1 MNTDAATAAHLSV
14 IIIAGEEEK
23 NIAACL
29 ESVSWAA
36 ERIVVCSSHADRT
49 EEIARSLASRVEFRE
64 FEGYAPQK
72 QYALDL
78 ATRPWV
84 LSLDADE
91 RATPELRD
99 EILRVLADPA
109 SCNGYT
115 IPRKN
120 LFNNVWLRHGGW
132 YPDRQLRLFRK
143 SATVVTNRLV
153 HEGFEVQ
160 GSRGEL
166 QSPMLHYTLPRVRR
180 LLRKNLDYAL
190 FEAKEK
196 ASRRRIGVM
205 DFLLR
210 PPLEFVKKY
219 VFQRGFLDGWEG
231 YIVALIHASNKLN
244 VLIYL
249 WEMQRRGSDGSE
261 G

>member
-1 MNTDAATAAHLSV
+1 MKTATQTDGALSV
-14 IIIAGEEEK
+14 IIIAGDEEK

-29 ESVSWAA
+29 ESVSWAH
-36 ERIVVCSSHADRT
+36 ERIVVCSSRADRT
-49 EEIARSLASRVEFRE
+49 EEIARFYATRVEFRE
-64 FEGYAPQK
+64 FQGYAPQK

-78 ATRPWV
+78 ATCEWV

-91 RATPELRD
+91 RATSELRD
-99 EILRVLADPA
+99 EILRVTTDTGACD
-109 SCNGYT
+109 GYT

-120 LFNNVWLRHGGW
+120 YFNDIWLRHGGW

-153 HEGFEVQ
+153 HEGFDVR
-160 GSRGEL
+160 GRRGEL

-190 FEAKEK
+190 YEAREK
-196 ASRRRIGVM
+196 ATRRRIGVL

-210 PPLEFVKKY
+210 PPIEFLKKY

-249 WEMQRRGSDGSE
+249 WEMQRRGGDGRE
-261 G
+261 E

>member
-1 MNTDAATAAHLSV
+1 MKTDAAPAPCLSV
-14 IIIAGEEEK
+14 IIIAGDEEK

-29 ESVSWAA
+29 ESVAWAT

-49 EEIARSLASRVEFRE
+49 EAIARSLASRVEFRE
-64 FEGYAPQK
+64 FQGYAPQK

-78 ATRPWV
+78 ASCPWV

-99 EILRVLADPA
+99 EILHVLADSDA
-109 SCNGYT
+109 CDGYT

-120 LFNNVWLRHGGW
+120 YFDNVWLRHGGW

-153 HEGFEVQ
+153 HEGFEVR

-166 QSPMLHYTLPRVRR
+166 QAPMLHFTLPRVRR

-196 ASRRRIGVM
+196 APRRRIGVL

-261 G
+261 A